1 MKIAIIPARGGS
13 EIIKNKN
20 IKLFLKRPIIFLT
33 IKILKKMNFFNKII
47 VSTDSQKIMNI
58 CKKKGIEEIILRPKK
73 LGHRKITTNKVIN
86 HAIKNLEKNYKFK
99 YVCCVYPCNPFLHK
113 KNIIK
118 SFKMIKNKQDL
129 VFPLS
134 EYPVPI
140 QKAIHLRKDKVSHL
154 NKSAIKKNTQEF
166 EKSFHD
172 AGQFYFGTKHAWK
185 SNKKNLKGFVL
196 KKYTSVDIDYPEDW
210 KFAEFLYKNK
220 FSK

>member
-1 MKIAIIPARGGS
+1 
-13 EIIKNKN
+13 
-20 IKLFLKRPIIFLT
+20 
-33 IKILKKMNFFNKII
+33 
-47 VSTDSQKIMNI
+47 
-58 CKKKGIEEIILRPKK
+58 
-73 LGHRKITTNKVIN
+73 
-86 HAIKNLEKNYKFK
+86 
-99 YVCCVYPCNPFLHK
+99 
-113 KNIIK
+113 
-118 SFKMIKNKQDL
+118 MIKNKQDL